1 MKMDAEGHIVGQLA
15 KNYSVSENNTQWT
28 FYLRDD
34 LYWSDGEKVTP
45 EDIEFSIRYYG
56 EKTPWASWINDTL
69 ENSTVSDADNSVTF
83 KFNKPYNQ
91 VSMEFATYDILPAHV
106 WKNIDDPVEY
116 TNNGP
121 YVAAGPTI

>member
-1 MKMDAEGHIVGQLA
+1 MRIATPDVIESASLVGDTGLGVFAHLSNPPLMKMDAEGHIVGQLA

-56 EKTPWASWINDTL
+56 EK
-69 ENSTVSDADNSVTF
+69 NSLGKLD
-83 KFNKPYNQ
+83 Q
-91 VSMEFATYDILPAHV
+91 
-106 WKNIDDPVEY
+106 
-116 TNNGP
+116 
-121 YVAAGPTI
+121 